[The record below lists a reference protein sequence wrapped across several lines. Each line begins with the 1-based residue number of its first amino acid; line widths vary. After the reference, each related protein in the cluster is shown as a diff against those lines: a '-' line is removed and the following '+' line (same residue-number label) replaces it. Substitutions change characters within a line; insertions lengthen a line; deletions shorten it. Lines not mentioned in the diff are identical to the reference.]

1 MSMIAM
7 PAPDKGIIARRD
19 SIVRDLGRLIGTKAV
34 IGDEDGRRAFE
45 TDGLTAYRC
54 KPLAV
59 VLPVSTDEV
68 SRVLAY
74 CHQHKIKV
82 IARGAGTSLCGGA
95 LPAEEDRK
103 SVV

>member
-7 PAPDKGIIARRD
+7 PAPDQGIIARRD
-19 SIVRDLGRLIGTKAV
+19 SIVRDLEKLIGAKFV

-59 VLPVSTDEV
+59 VLPSTTEDV

-74 CHQHKIKV
+74 CHAQKIKV
-82 IARGAGTSLCGGA
+82 I
-95 LPAEEDRK
+95 
-103 SVV
+103 